1 MTVDVE
7 GFSIPLNKCDDTMA
21 KRVYEEALPVMLDL
35 FSKYDIQATFFF
47 TGLIA
52 EKYPEAVQ
60 HVYDHGHEV
69 GCHGYNHS
77 NDRAFDVLSYE
88 EQVVDMSKAKKI
100 LTDIVGPVDSF
111 RAPALR
117 LNENSVRALEATK
130 FRNDSS
136 ICSQRFDGPFTFGS
150 KRKIKWL
157 SSPRSP
163 YYLSYD
169 SVNKRGTSTIFEIPI
184 SALIIPYS
192 GTILRRTPNLTKI
205 LQWYLYHESKNTNNP
220 VTFLIH
226 PNEFIPADKIVTT
239 RRATNLFEY
248 IFADVIRQRL
258 KIKNLGPEC
267 VRLLDD
273 LLASVKKLEPEYVSI
288 SRYKHEIG
296 IIHEN
301 SR

>member
-7 GFSIPLNKCDDTMA
+7 SFSISLNRCDDTTA

-47 TGLIA
+47 TGMIA
-52 EKYPEAVQ
+52 ERFPDAVQ
-60 HVYDHGHEV
+60 QVFDQGHEI
-69 GCHGYNHS
+69 GCHGYNHA
-77 NDRAFDVLSYE
+77 NDRAFDILSYE
-88 EQVVDMSKAKKI
+88 EQIADMSKAKKI
-100 LTDIVGPVDSF
+100 LTDIVGPVESF

-117 LNENSVRALEATK
+117 LNENSVRALEATQ

-157 SSPRSP
+157 GAPRSP
-163 YYLSYD
+163 YFLSYD
-169 SVNKRGTSTIFEIPI
+169 SVCKRGTSTIFEVPI
-184 SALIIPYS
+184 SAMIFPYS
-192 GTILRRTPNLTKI
+192 GTLLRRTPNMTKI
-205 LQWYLYHESKNTNNP
+205 LQWFLYQESKNTENP

-226 PNEFIPADKIVTT
+226 PNEFIPAEKIVVT
-239 RRATNLFEY
+239 RRAKNPVEY

-273 LLASVKKLEPEYVSI
+273 LLASVKKFEPEYISI
-288 SRYKHEIG
+288 SSYKQKFG
-296 IIHEN
+296 
-301 SR
+301 